1 MSSELSSTNIRDETS
16 RLVMSETVQRAPASA
31 LWGRLSPA
39 IPYLPLTLAAI
50 PVLVPIYIGLAQHPW
65 KTDNE
70 GHGPFILVAALWLFY
85 RRLDAVRLTPKR
97 PAPVIGWAI
106 LLFGLFALFVGRTQG
121 TLTLEAGSQLPIA
134 CGLILIV
141 AGPATL
147 RVLRFPLFFMIFTFP
162 MPVWLLDAIT
172 IPLKSVIADYVVD
185 LLYAW
190 GYPVAQNGVIITVG
204 AYELLVKDA
213 CSGINSMF
221 SLSAVSLFYIH
232 LAKHTSALRNG
243 LLMASILPVSFAAN
257 LLRVFLLV
265 TMTYYFGDGVTS
277 GFFHDLSAAVLFTG
291 ALLCI
296 FLVDSVLLTISHVK
310 RRIMGWIAA

>member
-1 MSSELSSTNIRDETS
+1 MGNPAGGADNEILRVDFDRRGKLEFHGSRVTADAGLLAYGELDDVLDNPDIRRMSVKGRGATAMSYVEQ
-16 RLVMSETVQRAPASA
+16 RLLGGPFAS
-31 LWGRLSPA
+31 RLSPV
-39 IPYLPLTLAAI
+39 LPFLPIILAAI
-50 PVLVPIYIGLAQHPW
+50 PVLVPIYIGIAEHPW

-85 RRLDAVRLTPKR
+85 RRLDAVRLAPKR

-232 LAKHTSALRNG
+232 LAKHT
-243 LLMASILPVSFAAN
+243 
-257 LLRVFLLV
+257 
-265 TMTYYFGDGVTS
+265 
-277 GFFHDLSAAVLFTG
+277 
-291 ALLCI
+291 
-296 FLVDSVLLTISHVK
+296 
-310 RRIMGWIAA
+310 